1 MCHACLCS
9 ESVHVA
15 VTYNHQGFLAWGPR
29 VAYIPN
35 MILKICVTH
44 VSVVKV
50 FMLKLLIIYQRFL
63 ASGPRVAYISNT
75 ILEHFCYTDASVV
88 SVFMLKVLTISLGS

>member
-1 MCHACLCS
+1 M
-9 ESVHVA
+9 
-15 VTYNHQGFLAWGPR
+15 
-29 VAYIPN
+29 
-35 MILKICVTH
+35 
-44 VSVVKV
+44 SVVKV